1 MNEYRKMIMDGL
13 QKRYPECEIGIEKV
27 RKNNGYSYDGIVVKT
42 NGSHLCESVL
52 PCQLYEKALEYGVMT
67 IENILDEMEERIKVK
82 PVVNMLQL
90 LDYEQIKDNLCI
102 RVINYERNKDILV
115 DVPHQKYLDLAVVCY
130 ILIPL
135 PNEGMQAR
143 MLVNNALLELWNIGE
158 SKLMRTA
165 IYNTFHIVRVRIRK
179 MGDVI
184 AAIAKREG
192 MEVPEQKPDITDKYI
207 YVADLENGG
216 GAACILMKEVFK
228 ELAERNGCDLYIIP
242 SSVYELI
249 VILKMDDKHDDSA
262 YIREMVQEINQTAVE
277 EEDVLSDHVYLYQR
291 ETNEIVDLFK
301 G

>member
-1 MNEYRKMIMDGL
+1 MIMDGL
-13 QKRYPECEIGIEKV
+13 QKRHPECEIRIERV
-27 RKNNGYSYDGIVVKT
+27 RKNNGYSYEGIVVRT
-42 NGSHLCESVL
+42 DVNNDNICESVL
-52 PCQLYEKALEYGVMT
+52 PCQLYEKALEDGEMAL
-67 IENILDEMEERIKVK
+67 EDILDEMEEQIKRK
-82 PVVNMLQL
+82 PVINLIQF

-102 RVINYERNKDILV
+102 RVINYERNKETLE

-130 ILIPL
+130 VLIPL

-143 MLVNNALLELWNIGE
+143 MLVNNALLGLWNIGE

-165 IYNTFHIVRVRIRK
+165 VYNTFHAVRVRIRK

-184 AAIAKREG
+184 AAIARREG
-192 MEVPEQKPDITDKYI
+192 IIIPEQILDTTDEYL
-207 YVADLENGG
+207 YVADLGTNGG

-249 VILKMDDKHDDSA
+249 VILKIDDRHDDSA
-262 YIREMVQEINQTAVE
+262 HIRSMVQEVNQTAVE